1 MRYEKLMQAMLR
13 VTATYT
19 RSPCCCCPTEGTGCY
34 GCWAGEYYAMVVRRK
49 TLKILQEMLEDAKER
64 EGLV

>member
-19 RSPCCCCPTEGTGCY
+19 RSPCCAVPPKARGAY
-34 GCWAGEYYAMVVRRK
+34 GCWAGEYYAMIVRRK
-49 TLKILQEMLEDAKER
+49 TLKILQGCLKMLRSVK
-64 EGLV
+64 V